1 MPHRH
6 FYLPTSTARLIQ
18 RVTLLALLFV
28 GGASVAMAC
37 YTTPRYH
44 LLDVDQQI
52 AAAQNVYVAK
62 AVSVKGGDGK
72 EATYSFVVLQRLAGA
87 ERDSFT
93 LPGRTAGP
101 VRAAPASDDHSDD
114 AFWKTGGGRLFLDTD
129 CEIHP
134 QFVVGKNYL
143 IFLDQPVSRRS
154 FEEIKLPLGEKPGDR
169 WLAYVIDK
177 LGKRAA

>member
-1 MPHRH
+1 MPHHH
-6 FYLPTSTARLIQ
+6 FYLPLSAAKILQ
-18 RVTLLALLFV
+18 RATFVALLFV

-62 AVSVKGGDGK
+62 AVSVKGVHGK
-72 EATYSFVVLQRLAGA
+72 DATVQFVVLQKLAGA
-87 ERDSFT
+87 ERDTFT
-93 LPGRTAGP
+93 LPGRIADPVHTA
-101 VRAAPASDDHSDD
+101 AASDDHSD
-114 AFWKTGGGRLFLDTD
+114 AGFWKTGGGRLFLDSD

-154 FEEIKLPLGEKPGDR
+154 FEEIKSATGDK
-169 WLAYVIDK
+169 WLAYVAKK
-177 LGKRAA
+177 LGAQA